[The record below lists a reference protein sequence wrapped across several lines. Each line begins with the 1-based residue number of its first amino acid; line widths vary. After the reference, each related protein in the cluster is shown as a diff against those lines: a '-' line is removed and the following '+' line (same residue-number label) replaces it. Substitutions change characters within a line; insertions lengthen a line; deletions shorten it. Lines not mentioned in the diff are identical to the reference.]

1 MLYSS
6 HRTSAIGYSIKQSS
20 LVHTVNLRNVGFV
33 SSKHETQ
40 FDQIAHVRKPESE
53 CNITCICAGLPLVEV
68 DEAGLRVRPANK
80 RCTVI
85 LREIPQ
91 DTRLEVIYLVMI
103 K

>member
-6 HRTSAIGYSIKQSS
+6 HRTSAISYLIKQSS
-20 LVHTVNLRNVGFV
+20 LVHTVNLRTVGFV
-33 SSKHETQ
+33 SSKPEIQ

-53 CNITCICAGLPLVEV
+53 CDITCICAGLPLVEV